1 MTAPTATPA
10 ATTTARA
17 SAPVPAAT
25 ARRRA
30 FTAILARDVVVT
42 TRELPTFLAQ
52 VVLQPFFLVFVFGK
66 VLADLGQTRAG
77 YADVLLPGTIALTAV
92 LTGLQGTALPLVI
105 DFSFTREIEDRLLAP
120 LAVELVAV
128 EKVVFGALRSL
139 VAALVMFPVGLL
151 VLGHI
156 PFSAARLPLLVVVL
170 LLGSLLGSAMGL
182 TLGTLV
188 EPQKINLVFALV
200 LTPLLFTGCS
210 QYPWPSLS
218 VLRWF
223 QVVTLVNPLTYI
235 SEGARAAME
244 PGVPHIYSPIS
255 VGVAAPRGG
264 RLPRGRDPRV
274 PPPRGGVAPPGLL
287 RTHAPAESAR
297 RPPPRRA

>member
-77 YADVLLPGTIALTAV
+77 YADLLLPGTIALTAV

-244 PGVPHIYSPIS
+244 PGVPHIYSPVS
-255 VGVAAPRGG
+255 VGVAALAVAGFLAVGIRGF
-264 RLPRGRDPRV
+264 R
-274 PPPRGGVAPPGLL
+274 
-287 RTHAPAESAR
+287 
-297 RPPPRRA
+297 RRAVE

>member
-17 SAPVPAAT
+17 SPPVPAAT

-77 YADVLLPGTIALTAV
+77 YADLLLPGTIALTAV

-188 EPQKINLVFALV
+188 DPQKINLVFALV

-223 QVVTLVNPLTYI
+223 QVITLVNPLTYI

-255 VGVAAPRGG
+255 VGVAALAVAGFLAVGIRGF
-264 RLPRGRDPRV
+264 R
-274 PPPRGGVAPPGLL
+274 
-287 RTHAPAESAR
+287 H
-297 RPPPRRA
+297 RAVE

>member
-1 MTAPTATPA
+1 VTAPTATPA

-77 YADVLLPGTIALTAV
+77 YADLLLPGTIALTAV

-235 SEGARAAME
+235 SEGSRAAME

-255 VGVAAPRGG
+255 VGVAALAVAGFLTVGIRGF
-264 RLPRGRDPRV
+264 R
-274 PPPRGGVAPPGLL
+274 
-287 RTHAPAESAR
+287 
-297 RPPPRRA
+297 RRAVE

>member
-77 YADVLLPGTIALTAV
+77 YADLLLPGTIALTAV

-188 EPQKINLVFALV
+188 DPQKINLVFALV

-255 VGVAAPRGG
+255 VGVAALAVTGFLAVGIRGF
-264 RLPRGRDPRV
+264 R
-274 PPPRGGVAPPGLL
+274 
-287 RTHAPAESAR
+287 
-297 RPPPRRA
+297 RRAVE

>member
-1 MTAPTATPA
+1 VTAPTVTPA

-77 YADVLLPGTIALTAV
+77 YADLLLPGTIALTAV

-255 VGVAAPRGG
+255 VGVAALAVAGFLAVGIRGF
-264 RLPRGRDPRV
+264 R
-274 PPPRGGVAPPGLL
+274 
-287 RTHAPAESAR
+287 
-297 RPPPRRA
+297 RRAVE

>member
-1 MTAPTATPA
+1 M
-10 ATTTARA
+10 
-17 SAPVPAAT
+17 PAAT

-77 YADVLLPGTIALTAV
+77 YADLLLPGTIALTAV

-188 EPQKINLVFALV
+188 DPQKINLVFALV

-255 VGVAAPRGG
+255 VGVAALAVTGFLAVGIRGF
-264 RLPRGRDPRV
+264 R
-274 PPPRGGVAPPGLL
+274 
-287 RTHAPAESAR
+287 
-297 RPPPRRA
+297 RRAVE

>member
-1 MTAPTATPA
+1 VTAPTATPA

-77 YADVLLPGTIALTAV
+77 YADLLLPGTIALTAV

-244 PGVPHIYSPIS
+244 PGVPHIYSPVS
-255 VGVAAPRGG
+255 VGVAALAVAGFLAVGIRGF
-264 RLPRGRDPRV
+264 R
-274 PPPRGGVAPPGLL
+274 
-287 RTHAPAESAR
+287 
-297 RPPPRRA
+297 RRAVE

>member
-1 MTAPTATPA
+1 MTAPTVTPA

-77 YADVLLPGTIALTAV
+77 YADLLLPGTIALTAV

-255 VGVAAPRGG
+255 VGVAALAVAGFLAVGIRGF
-264 RLPRGRDPRV
+264 R
-274 PPPRGGVAPPGLL
+274 
-287 RTHAPAESAR
+287 
-297 RPPPRRA
+297 RRAVE

>member
-77 YADVLLPGTIALTAV
+77 YADLLLPGTIALTAV

-188 EPQKINLVFALV
+188 DPQKINLVFALV

-255 VGVAAPRGG
+255 VGVAALAVAGFLAVGIRGF
-264 RLPRGRDPRV
+264 R
-274 PPPRGGVAPPGLL
+274 
-287 RTHAPAESAR
+287 
-297 RPPPRRA
+297 RRAVE

>member
-77 YADVLLPGTIALTAV
+77 YADLLLPGTIALTAV

-128 EKVVFGALRSL
+128 EKVLFGALRSL

-188 EPQKINLVFALV
+188 DPQKINLVFALV

-223 QVVTLVNPLTYI
+223 QVITLVNPLTYI

-255 VGVAAPRGG
+255 VGVAALAVAGFLAVGIRGF
-264 RLPRGRDPRV
+264 R
-274 PPPRGGVAPPGLL
+274 
-287 RTHAPAESAR
+287 H
-297 RPPPRRA
+297 RAVE

>member
-77 YADVLLPGTIALTAV
+77 YADLLLPGTIALTAV

-235 SEGARAAME
+235 SEGSRAAME

-255 VGVAAPRGG
+255 VGVAALAVAGFLTVGIRGF
-264 RLPRGRDPRV
+264 R
-274 PPPRGGVAPPGLL
+274 
-287 RTHAPAESAR
+287 
-297 RPPPRRA
+297 RRAVE